1 MGFKLLFDTGLL
13 HLILPEMAL
22 LQGVEDLN
30 GKGHKDNFYHT
41 LEVLDNVCRR
51 SNHLW
56 LRWAAIMHDIAK
68 PATKRFDP
76 EHGWTFHGHEWM
88 GATIAAK
95 IFRRLRLPLGA
106 ELEYVQKMVRL
117 HLRPISLTKD
127 QVTDSAVRRLLFDAG
142 PDIDDLMK
150 LCESDITT
158 KNPNK
163 SARYLEGYRYLQERM
178 AEVSEADRMRLW
190 QPPITGEIIMATF
203 GIPPSREVG
212 IIKTAIR
219 EAILD
224 GQIDNDYAA
233 GFQRMLE
240 EGGKLGLVVV
250 G

>member
-1 MGFKLLFDTGLL
+1 PDNAY
-13 HLILPEMAL
+13 LIN
-22 LQGVEDLN
+22 D
-30 GKGHKDNFYHT
+30 
-41 LEVLDNVCRR
+41 
-51 SNHLW
+51 
-56 LRWAAIMHDIAK
+56 
-68 PATKRFDP
+68 
-76 EHGWTFHGHEWM
+76 
-88 GATIAAK
+88 
-95 IFRRLRLPLGA
+95 
-106 ELEYVQKMVRL
+106 
-117 HLRPISLTKD
+117 
-127 QVTDSAVRRLLFDAG
+127 
-142 PDIDDLMK
+142 
-150 LCESDITT
+150 CESDSTP
-158 KNPNK
+158 KNPTNR
-163 SARYLEGYRYLQERM
+163 ARYLEGYRYLQERM